1 MRKLYLILLLCLSA
15 TIAFSQDS
23 KCGQTLRLAQ
33 SIYDQGR
40 LHELEPIINRAL
52 SDTGNP
58 CFLADQVSLLK
69 LLTLTY
75 IYLEEPAKAD
85 DSMLKLLEADH
96 YFELNPAVDPAEF
109 VALYNTFRTKPIYRI
124 GAKLGVNASRA
135 NVTNSV
141 TSVELAS
148 GSEFKYAFAILFGGA
163 VDVPIHFKNKNDD
176 NFTLHGELLYW
187 QKKFEI
193 DQKVDRDTDGDPLTN
208 ALQGF
213 ETQNWLSLPLSL
225 EYRFLDKKYNPYV
238 AGGVAID
245 YLLSGK
251 LRTQRLRDDVT
262 SIQEAT
268 YDVKG
273 QRNPINISALIA
285 AGVKIK
291 MAGGFFVTEV
301 RYVHGITNVNSTETV
316 YNNEFA
322 VWNQGYPD
330 SIYKISSLAISGTY
344 VINVFNPK
352 KKKL

>member
-40 LHELEPIINRAL
+40 LHELEPIIKKAL

-109 VALYNTFRTKPIYRI
+109 VALYNTFRTNPIYRI
-124 GAKLGVNASRA
+124 GAKLGVNASRP

-141 TSVELAS
+141 SSVEIAS
-148 GSEFKYAFAILFGGA
+148 GSEFKRSFAILFGGV
-163 VDVPIHFKNKNDD
+163 VDLPLNEKM
-176 NFTLHGELLYW
+176 TLHGELLYW

-193 DQKVDRDTDGDPLTN
+193 DQKVDRGFTSDGKPLSN
-208 ALQGF
+208 SQQGF
-213 ETQNWLSLPLSL
+213 ETQNWLSLPISF
-225 EYRFLDKKYNPYV
+225 EYKILDKKYNPYV

-245 YLLSGK
+245 YLLTSK
-251 LRTQRLRDDVT
+251 LQTERLRDDFPPVP
-262 SIQEAT
+262 EAS
-268 YDVKG
+268 YDTKP
-273 QRNPINISALIA
+273 QRNSINISALLGV
-285 AGVKIK
+285 GVKLK
-291 MAGGFFVTEV
+291 MGGGFFIAEV
-301 RYVHGITNVNSTETV
+301 RYVHGLTNVSKSETA
-316 YNNEFA
+316 YDNEAA
-322 VWNQGYPD
+322 VWNQGLPD
-330 SIYKISSLAISGTY
+330 PIFKISSLAISGSY
-344 VINVFNPK
+344 VINVFKPK
-352 KKKL
+352 KK

>member
-148 GSEFKYAFAILFGGA
+148 GSEFKRSFAILFGG
-163 VDVPIHFKNKNDD
+163 VFDLPLNEKM
-176 NFTLHGELLYW
+176 TLHGELLYW

-193 DQKVDRDTDGDPLTN
+193 DQNVDRGLDDEDKPLLN
-208 ALQGF
+208 SQQGF
-213 ETQNWLSLPLSL
+213 ETQNWLSLPLSF
-225 EYRFLDKKYNPYV
+225 EYKILDKKYNPYV

-251 LRTQRLRDDVT
+251 LTSQRLRDGVT
-262 SIQEAT
+262 SVQEAS
-268 YDVKG
+268 YKIE
-273 QRNPINISALIA
+273 RNAISISALVA
-285 AGVKIK
+285 AGVKLK
-291 MAGGFFVTEV
+291 LKGGFFVAEV
-301 RYVHGITNVNSTETV
+301 RYVHGLRNVNSSENV
-316 YNNEFA
+316 YNNQLA
-322 VWNQGYPD
+322 VWDQALPD
-330 SIYKISSLAISGTY
+330 PIFKISSLAISGSY
-344 VINVFNPK
+344 IINVFKPK
-352 KKKL
+352 KK